1 MKKII
6 NYTVTTFI
14 YKNVWRIDIVN
25 NKSTY
30 EAWLY
35 HKDYGIK
42 TLMFGAEA
50 SYHDSLAEFIEVV
63 EVNADDYIKIY
74 KEEYV
79 DEFRY
84 AEL

>member
-6 NYTVTTFI
+6 NHTVTTFI

-42 TLMFGAEA
+42 TLMFGVEA
-50 SYHDSLAEFIEVV
+50 AYHDSLADFIQTV
-63 EVNADDYIKIY
+63 EASADDYTAIY

-79 DEFRY
+79 DEFRFDK
-84 AEL
+84 L